1 MMRRRHQSGDG
12 ARHPRRR
19 RWQELREHP
28 RRGIFLLPSLLTT
41 ANLFCG
47 FLAIVLSAQAR
58 FVEAAVAVFVGMV
71 LGILDGKGARVT
83 RTPTPFGVGVDS
95 PAGRGSV
102 FGSP

>member
-1 MMRRRHQSGDG
+1 MRRRHQSGEG

-58 FVEAAVAVFVGMV
+58 FVEAAVAVFVGVVMRHLLV
-71 LGILDGKGARVT
+71 LLREMK
-83 RTPTPFGVGVDS
+83 PTAKVRGVL
-95 PAGRGSV
+95 P
-102 FGSP
+102 